1 MPDTKKYFTM
11 YIDHRKRYI
20 VAVVLRISRVCISS
34 TCTLKDITSML
45 RHQSSDYASK
55 KYQSAETDKR

>member
-1 MPDTKKYFTM
+1 MPDTTKYFTM

-20 VAVVLRISRVCISS
+20 VAVVLRISRVYISS

-55 KYQSAETDKR
+55 NTKAHTNDKR